1 MHQKSRAVITQDG
14 GQHTLQ
20 RELVRISQIVF
31 VKRMA
36 FFQKLLIFAT
46 QPPHQEDSNFF
57 PPAPQVTFSLS
68 VSFARGYWR
77 GKKKAQEK
85 KEQKEKEVVRRSCMT
100 SACCLQNSNY
110 PHPCSLAILE
120 LPSDLLGL
128 LWAAQNWGQRGQW
141 AVPSRAECHQ
151 QLSCP
156 PIHTAMAVLTRCGY
170 SHSFLSFH
178 YGQKVQQAA
187 TPQGKA
193 QCCA

>member
-85 KEQKEKEVVRRSCMT
+85 KRAEGKRSREKELHDF
-100 SACCLQNSNY
+100 CL
-110 PHPCSLAILE
+110 
-120 LPSDLLGL
+120 LP
-128 LWAAQNWGQRGQW
+128 
-141 AVPSRAECHQ
+141 PKQ
-151 QLSCP
+151 QLP
-156 PIHTAMAVLTRCGY
+156 PPMLIG
-170 SHSFLSFH
+170 HS
-178 YGQKVQQAA
+178 
-187 TPQGKA
+187 
-193 QCCA
+193 